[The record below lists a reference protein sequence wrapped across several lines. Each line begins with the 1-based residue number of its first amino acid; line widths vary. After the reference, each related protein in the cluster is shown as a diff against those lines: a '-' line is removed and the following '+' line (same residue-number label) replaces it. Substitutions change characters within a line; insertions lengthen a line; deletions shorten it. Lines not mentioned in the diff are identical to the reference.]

1 MLDCSYMPTPMAIQT
16 QAQHNDSKL
25 VDFTAYGSLVGAL
38 QYLTFTRLHIVH
50 GVNKVPTLSST
61 N

>member
-1 MLDCSYMPTPMAIQT
+1 MPTPMAIQT

-25 VDFTAYGSLVGAL
+25 VDLMAYRSLVGAL
-38 QYLTFTRLHIVH
+38 QYLAFTRLDIVH
-50 GVNKVPTLSST
+50 GINKVPTLSST

>member
-1 MLDCSYMPTPMAIQT
+1 MLDCSNMPTPMAIQT
-16 QAQHNDSKL
+16 EAQHNDSKL

-38 QYLTFTRLHIVH
+38 QYLTFTLHIVH